1 MQGVEKMS
9 KRAYI
14 FYLLVLIIG
23 FGIAYV
29 SGIRFGTNN
38 NVNKYTENKSINT
51 NSLTDENSEVEG
63 YWIIAVDN
71 KLNVYKKDKK
81 TIMAETDIDISDFS
95 LKEKTRYKTEFITK
109 TQRSCLSILSQIP
122 ADTTMPNI

>member
-1 MQGVEKMS
+1 MS

-71 KLNVYKKDKK
+71 KLKVYKKDKK

-95 LKEKTRYKTEFITK
+95 LKEKNMLQNGVYYENAEELFKYLESNTSWY
-109 TQRSCLSILSQIP
+109 CN
-122 ADTTMPNI
+122 A

>member
-1 MQGVEKMS
+1 MS

-38 NVNKYTENKSINT
+38 NVNEHTENKS
-51 NSLTDENSEVEG
+51 
-63 YWIIAVDN
+63 IIAVDN

-95 LKEKTRYKTEFITK
+95 LKEKNMLQNGVYYENAEELFKYLESNTSWYYN
-109 TQRSCLSILSQIP
+109 
-122 ADTTMPNI
+122 A

>member
-1 MQGVEKMS
+1 MS

-51 NSLTDENSEVEG
+51 NSLTDE
-63 YWIIAVDN
+63 
-71 KLNVYKKDKK
+71 KL
-81 TIMAETDIDISDFS
+81 
-95 LKEKTRYKTEFITK
+95 
-109 TQRSCLSILSQIP
+109 
-122 ADTTMPNI
+122 

>member
-29 SGIRFGTNN
+29 SVIRFGTNN

-51 NSLTDENSEVEG
+51 NSLTNENSEVEG

-95 LKEKTRYKTEFITK
+95 LKEKNMLQNGVYYENAEELFKYLESNT
-109 TQRSCLSILSQIP
+109 S
-122 ADTTMPNI
+122 

>member
-1 MQGVEKMS
+1 MS

-38 NVNKYTENKSINT
+38 NVINTPNKSINT
-51 NSLTDENSEVEG
+51 NSLTNENSEVEG
-63 YWIIAVDN
+63 YWIIDC
-71 KLNVYKKDKK
+71 
-81 TIMAETDIDISDFS
+81 
-95 LKEKTRYKTEFITK
+95 R
-109 TQRSCLSILSQIP
+109 Q
-122 ADTTMPNI
+122 

>member
-81 TIMAETDIDISDFS
+81 TIMVKYQLILQCLT
-95 LKEKTRYKTEFITK
+95 YKV
-109 TQRSCLSILSQIP
+109 
-122 ADTTMPNI
+122 

>member
-14 FYLLVLIIG
+14 LYLLVLIIG

-95 LKEKTRYKTEFITK
+95 LKQKNMLQNGVYYENAEELFKYLESNT
-109 TQRSCLSILSQIP
+109 S
-122 ADTTMPNI
+122 

>member
-1 MQGVEKMS
+1 MS

-95 LKEKTRYKTEFITK
+95 LKEFITK

-122 ADTTMPNI
+122 ADTTMHNI

>member
-1 MQGVEKMS
+1 MS

-38 NVNKYTENKSINT
+38 NVNKHTENKSINT

-81 TIMAETDIDISDFS
+81 TIMAETDI
-95 LKEKTRYKTEFITK
+95 ETEFITK

>member
-1 MQGVEKMS
+1 MR

-38 NVNKYTENKSINT
+38 NVNKHTENKSINT

-95 LKEKTRYKTEFITK
+95 LKEKNMLQNGVYYENAEELFKYLESNTSWYYN
-109 TQRSCLSILSQIP
+109 
-122 ADTTMPNI
+122 A

>member
-51 NSLTDENSEVEG
+51 NSLTNENSEVEG

-81 TIMAETDIDISDFS
+81 TIMAETDFS
-95 LKEKTRYKTEFITK
+95 LKEKNMLQNGVYYENAEELFKYLESNT
-109 TQRSCLSILSQIP
+109 S
-122 ADTTMPNI
+122 

>member
-63 YWIIAVDN
+63 YWIIAVD
-71 KLNVYKKDKK
+71 KK

-95 LKEKTRYKTEFITK
+95 LKEKNMLQNGVYYENAEELFKYLESNT
-109 TQRSCLSILSQIP
+109 S
-122 ADTTMPNI
+122 

>member
-1 MQGVEKMS
+1 MKIL
-9 KRAYI
+9 K
-14 FYLLVLIIG
+14 
-23 FGIAYV
+23 
-29 SGIRFGTNN
+29 
-38 NVNKYTENKSINT
+38 
-51 NSLTDENSEVEG
+51 VEG

-95 LKEKTRYKTEFITK
+95 LKEKTCYKTEFITK

>member
-29 SGIRFGTNN
+29 SGIRFGTN
-38 NVNKYTENKSINT
+38 
-51 NSLTDENSEVEG
+51 NSEVEG

-95 LKEKTRYKTEFITK
+95 LKEKNMLQNGVYYENAEELFKYLESNT
-109 TQRSCLSILSQIP
+109 S
-122 ADTTMPNI
+122 

>member
-14 FYLLVLIIG
+14 FYLLVLMIG

-29 SGIRFGTNN
+29 SGIRCGTNN

-95 LKEKTRYKTEFITK
+95 LKEKNMLQNGVYYENAEELFKYLESNT
-109 TQRSCLSILSQIP
+109 S
-122 ADTTMPNI
+122 

>member
-1 MQGVEKMS
+1 MS

-38 NVNKYTENKSINT
+38 NVNKYINT

-95 LKEKTRYKTEFITK
+95 LKEKNMLQNGVYYENAEELFKYLESNT
-109 TQRSCLSILSQIP
+109 S
-122 ADTTMPNI
+122 

>member
-1 MQGVEKMS
+1 MQGVEKIS

-23 FGIAYV
+23 FAIAYV

-63 YWIIAVDN
+63 YWI
-71 KLNVYKKDKK
+71 
-81 TIMAETDIDISDFS
+81 MAETDIDISDFS
-95 LKEKTRYKTEFITK
+95 LKEKNMLQNGVYYENAEELFKYLESNT
-109 TQRSCLSILSQIP
+109 S
-122 ADTTMPNI
+122 

>member
-1 MQGVEKMS
+1 MS

-14 FYLLVLIIG
+14 FYLIIFVVG
-23 FGIAYV
+23 FSISYLCGYK
-29 SGIRFGTNN
+29 IRFGTNN

-95 LKEKTRYKTEFITK
+95 LKEKNMLQNGVYYENAEELFKYLESNTSWYYN
-109 TQRSCLSILSQIP
+109 
-122 ADTTMPNI
+122 A

>member
-1 MQGVEKMS
+1 MS

-51 NSLTDENSEVEG
+51 NSLTNENSEVEG

-95 LKEKTRYKTEFITK
+95 LKEKNMLQNGVITK

>member
-1 MQGVEKMS
+1 MS

-29 SGIRFGTNN
+29 SGIIFGTNN

-95 LKEKTRYKTEFITK
+95 LKEKNMLQNGVYYENAEELFKYLESNTSWYYN
-109 TQRSCLSILSQIP
+109 
-122 ADTTMPNI
+122 A

>member
-1 MQGVEKMS
+1 MS

-51 NSLTDENSEVEG
+51 NSLTNEN
-63 YWIIAVDN
+63 
-71 KLNVYKKDKK
+71 K
-81 TIMAETDIDISDFS
+81 THNT
-95 LKEKTRYKTEFITK
+95 
-109 TQRSCLSILSQIP
+109 
-122 ADTTMPNI
+122 DTTTIDSKILVVYYSATGNIEDARNIELVSATVENWDEYDRVFIGYPLWWQYCLASK

>member
-29 SGIRFGTNN
+29 SGR
-38 NVNKYTENKSINT
+38 K
-51 NSLTDENSEVEG
+51 
-63 YWIIAVDN
+63 
-71 KLNVYKKDKK
+71 
-81 TIMAETDIDISDFS
+81 
-95 LKEKTRYKTEFITK
+95 
-109 TQRSCLSILSQIP
+109 
-122 ADTTMPNI
+122 